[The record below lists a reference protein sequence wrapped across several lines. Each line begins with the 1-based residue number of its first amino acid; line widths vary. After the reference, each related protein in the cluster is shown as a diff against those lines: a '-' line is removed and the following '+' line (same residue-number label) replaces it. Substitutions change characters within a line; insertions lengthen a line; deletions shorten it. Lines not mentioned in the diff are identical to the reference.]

1 MKQIQTLFATHKFVH
16 IDQGCIGRNALPF
29 AHDTLRIDDFA
40 SQHGASVHRE
50 LQNMNGFFAA
60 IHFHVSA
67 CRNIKSTALRFLRR
81 SVIEQAPKR
90 ANRARSFDAGV
101 INVDG
106 ARIGGRNPLPFSLCG
121 AGSQEASQ
129 CEGYRSTQLTGIFQ
143 ALTKLAKVQKR
154 KVCNVHKP
162 YYKVVALT

>member
-1 MKQIQTLFATHKFVH
+1 MKQIQTLLATHKFVH
-16 IDQGCIGRNALPF
+16 IDQGCIGRDALPF
-29 AHDTLRIDDFA
+29 AHDTLRVNDFA
-40 SQHGASVHRE
+40 SQHGACVHGE
-50 LQNMNGFFAA
+50 LQNMHRFFAA

-67 CRNIKSTALRFLRR
+67 RRNIKSTALRFLRR
-81 SVIEQAPKR
+81 PVIEQTPER

-101 INVDG
+101 IDVNG
-106 ARIGGRNPLPFSLCG
+106 ARVGGRHLLPFGLCG

-129 CEGYRSTQLTGIFQ
+129 RESYRSTQLAGIFQ
-143 ALTKLAKVQKR
+143 ALTELAKVQKR

>member
-1 MKQIQTLFATHKFVH
+1 MKQIQTLLATHKFVH
-16 IDQGCIGRNALPF
+16 TDQGCIGRDALPF
-29 AHDTLRIDDFA
+29 AHDPLRVNDFA
-40 SQHGASVHRE
+40 SQHGACVHRK

-67 CRNIKSTALRFLRR
+67 RRNIKSTALRFLRR
-81 SVIEQAPKR
+81 SVIEQAPER
-90 ANRARSFDAGV
+90 ANSARSFDAGIV
-101 INVDG
+101 NVDG
-106 ARIGGRNPLPFSLCG
+106 ARIGGGDLLPFSLCG

-129 CEGYRSTQLTGIFQ
+129 RESYRSTQLTGIFQ
-143 ALTKLAKVQKR
+143 ALTKLAKVPKR